1 MSAFKVCVYFSVAY
15 QGMEE
20 EREILTQHVFPE
32 IHHRCQAR
40 GVDFVA
46 LDLRHEQRLHSDFI
60 SKIDL
65 NHSYFL
71 VLLANNS
78 RTNLDFF
85 YDKNSLFYIRD
96 DNLFDN
102 QSFFIK
108 RENTLS
114 SFSNPHVF
122 DTLPAPYE
130 DRKRL
135 YLIEQLHAHSCPLT
149 EYEQAIDLQNILLEQ
164 LWTQIKPDFLT
175 AQEREDFEHDAL
187 AASLQS
193 FYIKQPADF
202 ARLTEHA
209 LSDSPPLV
217 IVGESGSGKSA
228 LLANWGLEYRQ
239 AHPDEFVFWHFC
251 QADPFALLRRLM
263 KAIKSHFLMDD
274 DLPNTPEA
282 LIEQFP
288 QYLAQGRMILI
299 IEGFN
304 QSWLPDFLPAHIRL
318 FLSILPEKLP
328 LEMGFKTV
336 SWRIQVPD
344 SFISH
349 YIQQY
354 GLQNLQTTPATNNP
368 LYLKI
373 ILDEY
378 RRVDQDMAHYWE
390 AQSIPALYEKMLAR
404 LELDYSQDWV
414 EKVLSLFWAAQWGLR
429 ESEILAILDIPQA
442 IWFPLSQRVL
452 VNRAGLLHFFH
463 ETLQQA
469 VQARYLFN
477 DAKKRAVHRQL
488 ADYFVQQPLSSRIA
502 NESLYHLK
510 QAREP
515 LRLHSY
521 ISQIAI
527 FLQLLK
533 DGKEYELW
541 HYWDWLG
548 IDLIV
553 DAALLE
559 QTVLK
564 DESLLEVLEKLA
576 TFLKNCGF
584 YSSALALFRRALK
597 MRQKL
602 FGVEHPD
609 ILPSLNHLAFLLKK
623 KGDYESAKQFY
634 RLALKISQQV
644 LGEDH
649 ADTAT
654 FLNHLALVL
663 QGLGA
668 YEEAEPLY
676 RQALKIRENVL
687 GVTHSLTLQSFN
699 HLALLL
705 QDKGDYEEAEQLYR
719 KTLSNCKGCEM
730 ATALNNLALLLK
742 NKGDSEGAK
751 RLYQRALVIF
761 ENVLGATH
769 ANTVTV
775 RQNLELL

>member
-20 EREILTQHVFPE
+20 REILTQHVFPE
-32 IHHRCQAR
+32 IHRRCQAR

-114 SFSNPHVF
+114 SFTNPHVF

-130 DRKRL
+130 DRKRQ
-135 YLIEQLHAHSCPLT
+135 YLIEQLHAHSCQLT
-149 EYEQAIDLQNILLEQ
+149 EYDQAIDLQNILLEQ

-228 LLANWGLEYRQ
+228 LLANWALEYRQ

-318 FLSILPEKLP
+318 FLSILPEMSP

-354 GLQNLQTTPATNNP
+354 GLQNLQTTPTTNNP

-378 RRVDQDMAHYWE
+378 RRVDQDLAHYWE

-477 DAKKRAVHRQL
+477 DVKKRAVHRQL
-488 ADYFVQQPLSSRIA
+488 ADYFVQQPLS
-502 NESLYHLK
+502 YLK

-515 LRLHSY
+515 MRLHSY

-553 DAALLE
+553 DAAVLE
-559 QTVLK
+559 QI
-564 DESLLEVLEKLA
+564 
-576 TFLKNCGF
+576 
-584 YSSALALFRRALK
+584 FRRALK

-623 KGDYESAKQFY
+623 KGDYKSAKQFY

-644 LGEDH
+644 LGEEH

-663 QGLGA
+663 QGLGT

-687 GVTHSLTLQSFN
+687 GVTHSLTLQTFN

-730 ATALNNLALLLK
+730 ATALNNLALLFK

-751 RLYQRALVIF
+751 PLYQRALVIF
-761 ENVLGATH
+761 EKVLGATH